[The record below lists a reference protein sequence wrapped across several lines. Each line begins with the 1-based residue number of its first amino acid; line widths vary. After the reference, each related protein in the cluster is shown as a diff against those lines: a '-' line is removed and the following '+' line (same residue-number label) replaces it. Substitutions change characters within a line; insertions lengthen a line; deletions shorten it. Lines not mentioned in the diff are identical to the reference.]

1 MYLALKALHFK
12 EIVAVLYWLFDQF
25 LSNISPF
32 VLFFD
37 KKHKST
43 DWCSIEG
50 GVPSDG
56 ENRVHCFYFAVFTYA
71 QLAARFPIGNCHLF
85 AWNRNRNRHFF
96 SGIPE
101 SQNPGILVELVES
114 LPLFFLESYQNPR
127 IPETQNR
134 GILVDLVESLP
145 LFFLESYQNPPLFFL
160 ESQQNPPLYFGIPGH
175 MYAFASRV
183 NFWSKN

>member
-1 MYLALKALHFK
+1 MGFLLNFSLKSHL
-12 EIVAVLYWLFDQF
+12 LFF
-25 LSNISPF
+25 
-32 VLFFD
+32 FFD

-56 ENRVHCFYFAVFTYA
+56 ENRVHCLYFAVFTYV

-101 SQNPGILVELVES
+101 SRNPVVSESRNPSGVSRIPATFFPGILLESATFFSGILVESATFFPGIPVES
-114 LPLFFLESYQNPR
+114 ATFFSV
-127 IPETQNR
+127 IP
-134 GILVDLVESLP
+134 
-145 LFFLESYQNPPLFFL
+145 
-160 ESQQNPPLYFGIPGH
+160 GIP
-175 MYAFASRV
+175 
-183 NFWSKN
+183 